1 MSGTIYVFLDESG
14 NLDFTAS
21 GTRYFVMTSVSMER
35 PFPMNDALDAY
46 KYDCLELGLPQEY
59 FHRCRGLTG
68 SCEKWCL
75 ISSVPTCK
83 ACGWIV

>member
-35 PFPMNDALDAY
+35 PFPMNDALDTY

-59 FHRCRGLTG
+59 FHMRIPERTRQEVIFCWERQNQRNDDHVGR
-68 SCEKWCL
+68 
-75 ISSVPTCK
+75 
-83 ACGWIV
+83 